1 MVESIARL
9 ETMRDMFLYAQQIY
23 SWCLGRDFS
32 LIYSNCPSQQF
43 FYNMFEISFCS
54 AAAEKHFAR
63 SRLPVILNDN
73 MGFAWIAAAQTDDR
87 DISVIHLLGPL
98 FTVEASET
106 YLQKLCG
113 KMKLSPDLINELLR
127 QLALVPTIPLNTAIR
142 YGIMLH
148 YSVTGTPVSASHIS
162 VAIEA
167 SESRDSLEDA
177 DWTSS
182 SWHGTW
188 LAEQELF
195 ARIKEQTQGKEETQG
210 KENPRTIRMNPWKWA
225 AAIVLPIC
233 IAFFTYYLVD
243 SSQTV
248 GAPFIVKADK
258 GDKATIELPD
268 GTNVVLNSASQLSY
282 LNNFGENGRR
292 VQLNGEAYFKV
303 AHDEK
308 RAFIVQVGDLEVK
321 VLGTSFNVSAY
332 EDAKDVTVVLLEGK
346 VGVYAQKTS
355 HIMKPGDKIE
365 YNKATHKITATQVH
379 PSDYIEWTKGNIYF
393 EKESLENIMKT
404 LSRIYD
410 VEIRFDSNKL
420 PNEYFTGT
428 IPGGG
433 IQNALNILMLTS
445 PFYYEMDGSVIVL
458 KEK

>member
-1 MVESIARL
+1 M
-9 ETMRDMFLYAQQIY
+9 DKIY
-23 SWCLGRDFS
+23 YKE
-32 LIYSNCPSQQF
+32 LIEKYFDGNITDA
-43 FYNMFEISFCS
+43 EI
-54 AAAEKHFAR
+54 K
-63 SRLPVILNDN
+63 
-73 MGFAWIAAAQTDDR
+73 
-87 DISVIHLLGPL
+87 
-98 FTVEASET
+98 
-106 YLQKLCG
+106 
-113 KMKLSPDLINELLR
+113 KLSDWIKNDRHLQNWWEEEFSKSDAGINPVLR
-127 QLALVPTIPLNTAIR
+127 
-142 YGIMLH
+142 
-148 YSVTGTPVSASHIS
+148 
-162 VAIEA
+162 
-167 SESRDSLEDA
+167 DK
-177 DWTSS
+177 
-182 SWHGTW
+182 
-188 LAEQELF
+188 LF

-303 AHDEK
+303 
-308 RAFIVQVGDLEVK
+308 
-321 VLGTSFNVSAY
+321 SAY

-346 VGVYAQKTS
+346 VGVYAQKIS

>member
-1 MVESIARL
+1 MDKIYYKELIEKYFDGNITDAVIKELSDWIKNDRHLQNWWEEEFSKSDAGINPVL
-9 ETMRDMFLYAQQIY
+9 RD
-23 SWCLGRDFS
+23 
-32 LIYSNCPSQQF
+32 
-43 FYNMFEISFCS
+43 
-54 AAAEKHFAR
+54 K
-63 SRLPVILNDN
+63 
-73 MGFAWIAAAQTDDR
+73 
-87 DISVIHLLGPL
+87 
-98 FTVEASET
+98 
-106 YLQKLCG
+106 
-113 KMKLSPDLINELLR
+113 
-127 QLALVPTIPLNTAIR
+127 
-142 YGIMLH
+142 
-148 YSVTGTPVSASHIS
+148 
-162 VAIEA
+162 
-167 SESRDSLEDA
+167 
-177 DWTSS
+177 
-182 SWHGTW
+182 
-188 LAEQELF
+188 LF

-210 KENPRTIRMNPWKWA
+210 KENSRTIRMNPWKWA

-282 LNNFGENGRR
+282 LNNFGENVRR

-346 VGVYAQKTS
+346 VGVYAQKMS

>member
-1 MVESIARL
+1 MDKIYYKELI
-9 ETMRDMFLYAQQIY
+9 EKYFDGNITYA
-23 SWCLGRDFS
+23 
-32 LIYSNCPSQQF
+32 
-43 FYNMFEISFCS
+43 EI
-54 AAAEKHFAR
+54 K
-63 SRLPVILNDN
+63 
-73 MGFAWIAAAQTDDR
+73 
-87 DISVIHLLGPL
+87 
-98 FTVEASET
+98 
-106 YLQKLCG
+106 
-113 KMKLSPDLINELLR
+113 KLSDWIKNDRHLQNWWEEEFSKSDAGINPVLR
-127 QLALVPTIPLNTAIR
+127 
-142 YGIMLH
+142 
-148 YSVTGTPVSASHIS
+148 
-162 VAIEA
+162 
-167 SESRDSLEDA
+167 DK
-177 DWTSS
+177 
-182 SWHGTW
+182 
-188 LAEQELF
+188 LF

-308 RAFIVQVGDLEVK
+308 CAFIVQVGDLEVK

>member
-1 MVESIARL
+1 M
-9 ETMRDMFLYAQQIY
+9 DKIY
-23 SWCLGRDFS
+23 YKE
-32 LIYSNCPSQQF
+32 LIEKYFDGNITDA
-43 FYNMFEISFCS
+43 EI
-54 AAAEKHFAR
+54 K
-63 SRLPVILNDN
+63 
-73 MGFAWIAAAQTDDR
+73 
-87 DISVIHLLGPL
+87 
-98 FTVEASET
+98 
-106 YLQKLCG
+106 
-113 KMKLSPDLINELLR
+113 KLSDWIKNDRHLQNWWEEEFSKSDAGINPVLR
-127 QLALVPTIPLNTAIR
+127 
-142 YGIMLH
+142 
-148 YSVTGTPVSASHIS
+148 
-162 VAIEA
+162 
-167 SESRDSLEDA
+167 DK
-177 DWTSS
+177 
-182 SWHGTW
+182 
-188 LAEQELF
+188 LF

-308 RAFIVQVGDLEVK
+308 CAFIVQVGDLEVK

-379 PSDYIEWTKGNIYF
+379 PNDYIEWTKGNIYF

>member
-1 MVESIARL
+1 M
-9 ETMRDMFLYAQQIY
+9 DKIY
-23 SWCLGRDFS
+23 YKE
-32 LIYSNCPSQQF
+32 LIEKYFDGNITDA
-43 FYNMFEISFCS
+43 EI
-54 AAAEKHFAR
+54 K
-63 SRLPVILNDN
+63 
-73 MGFAWIAAAQTDDR
+73 
-87 DISVIHLLGPL
+87 
-98 FTVEASET
+98 
-106 YLQKLCG
+106 
-113 KMKLSPDLINELLR
+113 KLSDWIKNDRHLQNWWEEEFSKSDAGINPVLR
-127 QLALVPTIPLNTAIR
+127 
-142 YGIMLH
+142 
-148 YSVTGTPVSASHIS
+148 
-162 VAIEA
+162 
-167 SESRDSLEDA
+167 DK
-177 DWTSS
+177 
-182 SWHGTW
+182 
-188 LAEQELF
+188 LF

-346 VGVYAQKTS
+346 VGVYAQKMS

-365 YNKATHKITATQVH
+365 YNKATHRITATQVH

>member
-1 MVESIARL
+1 MNIDDKLTQTDEHAEMAMDAMQRLDSMTDTEIDALVADVDTAGCCSMLLGYREARMTQASPKPDVERAWEQFHKNNIQPVRERRRNQMVRL
-9 ETMRDMFLYAQQIY
+9 YSVSVAAAIILVFMILYFGNNSFHYSDKHILAFTANGEPQQIMMGAGG
-23 SWCLGRDFS
+23 SEPVPISRQSGEDGVVVNGSVADFSRVTASSQSMRTICTPRGRDFKVVLS
-32 LIYSNCPSQQF
+32 DGTVVLLN
-43 FYNMFEISFCS
+43 
-54 AAAEKHFAR
+54 AD
-63 SRLPVILNDN
+63 SRLI
-73 MGFAWIAAAQTDDR
+73 F
-87 DISVIHLLGPL
+87 
-98 FTVEASET
+98 
-106 YLQKLCG
+106 
-113 KMKLSPDLINELLR
+113 
-127 QLALVPTIPLNTAIR
+127 PTHFN
-142 YGIMLH
+142 
-148 YSVTGTPVSASHIS
+148 
-162 VAIEA
+162 
-167 SESRDSLEDA
+167 
-177 DWTSS
+177 
-182 SWHGTW
+182 
-188 LAEQELF
+188 
-195 ARIKEQTQGKEETQG
+195 GKERDV
-210 KENPRTIRMNPWKWA
+210 K
-225 AAIVLPIC
+225 
-233 IAFFTYYLVD
+233 LV
-243 SSQTV
+243 
-248 GAPFIVKADK
+248 
-258 GDKATIELPD
+258 
-268 GTNVVLNSASQLSY
+268 
-282 LNNFGENGRR
+282 
-292 VQLNGEAYFKV
+292 GEAYFKV

-346 VGVYAQKTS
+346 VGVYAQKIS

>member
-1 MVESIARL
+1 MDKIYYKELIEKYFDGNITDAEIKELSDWIKNDRHLQNWWEEEFSKSDAGINPVL
-9 ETMRDMFLYAQQIY
+9 RD
-23 SWCLGRDFS
+23 
-32 LIYSNCPSQQF
+32 
-43 FYNMFEISFCS
+43 
-54 AAAEKHFAR
+54 K
-63 SRLPVILNDN
+63 
-73 MGFAWIAAAQTDDR
+73 
-87 DISVIHLLGPL
+87 
-98 FTVEASET
+98 
-106 YLQKLCG
+106 
-113 KMKLSPDLINELLR
+113 
-127 QLALVPTIPLNTAIR
+127 
-142 YGIMLH
+142 
-148 YSVTGTPVSASHIS
+148 
-162 VAIEA
+162 
-167 SESRDSLEDA
+167 
-177 DWTSS
+177 
-182 SWHGTW
+182 
-188 LAEQELF
+188 LF

-210 KENPRTIRMNPWKWA
+210 KENSRTIRMNPWKWA

-233 IAFFTYYLVD
+233 IAFFTYYLID

-282 LNNFGENGRR
+282 LNNFRENVRR

-346 VGVYAQKTS
+346 VGVYAQKMS

>member
-1 MVESIARL
+1 MDKIYYKELIEKYFEGNITDAEIKELSDWIKNDRRL
-9 ETMRDMFLYAQQIY
+9 QNWWEEEFSKSSADINPVLRD
-23 SWCLGRDFS
+23 
-32 LIYSNCPSQQF
+32 
-43 FYNMFEISFCS
+43 
-54 AAAEKHFAR
+54 K
-63 SRLPVILNDN
+63 
-73 MGFAWIAAAQTDDR
+73 
-87 DISVIHLLGPL
+87 
-98 FTVEASET
+98 
-106 YLQKLCG
+106 
-113 KMKLSPDLINELLR
+113 
-127 QLALVPTIPLNTAIR
+127 
-142 YGIMLH
+142 
-148 YSVTGTPVSASHIS
+148 
-162 VAIEA
+162 
-167 SESRDSLEDA
+167 
-177 DWTSS
+177 
-182 SWHGTW
+182 
-188 LAEQELF
+188 LF
-195 ARIKEQTQGKEETQG
+195 ARIKEETQG
-210 KENPRTIRMNPWKWA
+210 EGKIQGEEKPNTIRMNPWKWA

-233 IAFFTYYLVD
+233 IAFFTYYLID
-243 SSQTV
+243 SSPTA
-248 GAPFIVKADK
+248 GAPFVVKANK

-282 LNNFGENGRR
+282 LNNFGEKVRR

-308 RAFIVQVGDLEVK
+308 HAFIVQIGDLEVK

-346 VGVYAQKTS
+346 VGVYAQQTS

-365 YNKATHKITATQVH
+365 YNKVTHKITTAQVH
-379 PSDYIEWTKGNIYF
+379 PDDYIEWTKGNIYF

>member
-1 MVESIARL
+1 MDKIYYKELIEKYFDGNITDAEIKELSDWIKNDRHLQNWWEEEFSKSDAGINPVL
-9 ETMRDMFLYAQQIY
+9 RD
-23 SWCLGRDFS
+23 
-32 LIYSNCPSQQF
+32 
-43 FYNMFEISFCS
+43 
-54 AAAEKHFAR
+54 K
-63 SRLPVILNDN
+63 
-73 MGFAWIAAAQTDDR
+73 
-87 DISVIHLLGPL
+87 
-98 FTVEASET
+98 
-106 YLQKLCG
+106 
-113 KMKLSPDLINELLR
+113 
-127 QLALVPTIPLNTAIR
+127 
-142 YGIMLH
+142 
-148 YSVTGTPVSASHIS
+148 
-162 VAIEA
+162 
-167 SESRDSLEDA
+167 
-177 DWTSS
+177 
-182 SWHGTW
+182 
-188 LAEQELF
+188 LF

-210 KENPRTIRMNPWKWA
+210 KEKPRTIRMNLWKWA

-233 IAFFTYYLVD
+233 IAFFTYYLID

-282 LNNFGENGRR
+282 LNNFGENVRR

-308 RAFIVQVGDLEVK
+308 HAFIVQVGDLEVK

-346 VGVYAQKTS
+346 VGVYAQKMS

-365 YNKATHKITATQVH
+365 YNKATHKIPATQVH

>member
-1 MVESIARL
+1 M
-9 ETMRDMFLYAQQIY
+9 DKIY
-23 SWCLGRDFS
+23 YKE
-32 LIYSNCPSQQF
+32 LIEKYFDGNITDA
-43 FYNMFEISFCS
+43 EI
-54 AAAEKHFAR
+54 K
-63 SRLPVILNDN
+63 
-73 MGFAWIAAAQTDDR
+73 
-87 DISVIHLLGPL
+87 
-98 FTVEASET
+98 
-106 YLQKLCG
+106 
-113 KMKLSPDLINELLR
+113 KLSDWIKNDRHLQNWWEEEFSKSDAGINPVLR
-127 QLALVPTIPLNTAIR
+127 
-142 YGIMLH
+142 
-148 YSVTGTPVSASHIS
+148 
-162 VAIEA
+162 
-167 SESRDSLEDA
+167 DK
-177 DWTSS
+177 
-182 SWHGTW
+182 
-188 LAEQELF
+188 LF

-308 RAFIVQVGDLEVK
+308 CAFIVQVGDLEVK

-346 VGVYAQKTS
+346 VGVYAQKIS

-379 PSDYIEWTKGNIYF
+379 PTDYIEWTKGNMYF

-420 PNEYFTGT
+420 PNEYFTGN

-445 PFYYEMDGSVIVL
+445 PFFYEMDGSVIVL

>member
-1 MVESIARL
+1 M
-9 ETMRDMFLYAQQIY
+9 
-23 SWCLGRDFS
+23 
-32 LIYSNCPSQQF
+32 
-43 FYNMFEISFCS
+43 
-54 AAAEKHFAR
+54 
-63 SRLPVILNDN
+63 
-73 MGFAWIAAAQTDDR
+73 
-87 DISVIHLLGPL
+87 
-98 FTVEASET
+98 
-106 YLQKLCG
+106 
-113 KMKLSPDLINELLR
+113 
-127 QLALVPTIPLNTAIR
+127 
-142 YGIMLH
+142 
-148 YSVTGTPVSASHIS
+148 
-162 VAIEA
+162 
-167 SESRDSLEDA
+167 
-177 DWTSS
+177 
-182 SWHGTW
+182 
-188 LAEQELF
+188 
-195 ARIKEQTQGKEETQG
+195 
-210 KENPRTIRMNPWKWA
+210 
-225 AAIVLPIC
+225 
-233 IAFFTYYLVD
+233 
-243 SSQTV
+243 
-248 GAPFIVKADK
+248 
-258 GDKATIELPD
+258 PD

-282 LNNFGENGRR
+282 LNNFGENVRR

-308 RAFIVQVGDLEVK
+308 HAFIVQVGDLEVK

-355 HIMKPGDKIE
+355 HIMKPGDKKE

-379 PSDYIEWTKGNIYF
+379 PSDSIEWTKGNIYF

>member
-1 MVESIARL
+1 MDKTHYKELIEKYFEETITDVEIKELSDWI
-9 ETMRDMFLYAQQIY
+9 
-23 SWCLGRDFS
+23 
-32 LIYSNCPSQQF
+32 
-43 FYNMFEISFCS
+43 
-54 AAAEKHFAR
+54 K
-63 SRLPVILNDN
+63 ND
-73 MGFAWIAAAQTDDR
+73 
-87 DISVIHLLGPL
+87 
-98 FTVEASET
+98 
-106 YLQKLCG
+106 
-113 KMKLSPDLINELLR
+113 R
-127 QLALVPTIPLNTAIR
+127 QL
-142 YGIMLH
+142 H
-148 YSVTGTPVSASHIS
+148 
-162 VAIEA
+162 
-167 SESRDSLEDA
+167 
-177 DWTSS
+177 DW
-182 SWHGTW
+182 W
-188 LAEQELF
+188 EQEFERSDSSMNPVLRDKLF
-195 ARIKEQTQGKEETQG
+195 ARIKEETLGKEVR
-210 KENPRTIRMNPWKWA
+210 PLRIIPWKWV
-225 AAIVLPIC
+225 AAILLPVC
-233 IAFFTYYLVD
+233 VAFFTYYLLD
-243 SSQTV
+243 SSPT
-248 GAPFIVKADK
+248 AETPFIVKAGK

-282 LNNFGENGRR
+282 LNNFGEKVRR

-308 RAFIVQVGDLEVK
+308 HAFIVQIGDLEVK

-346 VGVYAQKTS
+346 VGVYAQKIS

-365 YNKATHKITATQVH
+365 YNKATHKITPATQVH
-379 PSDYIEWTKGNIYF
+379 PNDYIEWTKGNIYF

>member
-1 MVESIARL
+1 M
-9 ETMRDMFLYAQQIY
+9 DKIY
-23 SWCLGRDFS
+23 YKE
-32 LIYSNCPSQQF
+32 LIEKYFDGNITDA
-43 FYNMFEISFCS
+43 EI
-54 AAAEKHFAR
+54 K
-63 SRLPVILNDN
+63 
-73 MGFAWIAAAQTDDR
+73 
-87 DISVIHLLGPL
+87 
-98 FTVEASET
+98 
-106 YLQKLCG
+106 
-113 KMKLSPDLINELLR
+113 KLSDWIKNDRHLQNWWEEEFSKSDAGINPVLR
-127 QLALVPTIPLNTAIR
+127 
-142 YGIMLH
+142 
-148 YSVTGTPVSASHIS
+148 
-162 VAIEA
+162 
-167 SESRDSLEDA
+167 DK
-177 DWTSS
+177 
-182 SWHGTW
+182 
-188 LAEQELF
+188 LF

-282 LNNFGENGRR
+282 LNNFGENVRR

-346 VGVYAQKTS
+346 VGVYAQKIS

-379 PSDYIEWTKGNIYF
+379 PTDYIEWTKGNMYF

-458 KEK
+458 KEKL

>member
-1 MVESIARL
+1 MDKTHYKELIEKYFEETITDVEIKELSDWI
-9 ETMRDMFLYAQQIY
+9 
-23 SWCLGRDFS
+23 
-32 LIYSNCPSQQF
+32 
-43 FYNMFEISFCS
+43 
-54 AAAEKHFAR
+54 K
-63 SRLPVILNDN
+63 ND
-73 MGFAWIAAAQTDDR
+73 
-87 DISVIHLLGPL
+87 
-98 FTVEASET
+98 
-106 YLQKLCG
+106 
-113 KMKLSPDLINELLR
+113 R
-127 QLALVPTIPLNTAIR
+127 QL
-142 YGIMLH
+142 H
-148 YSVTGTPVSASHIS
+148 
-162 VAIEA
+162 
-167 SESRDSLEDA
+167 
-177 DWTSS
+177 DW
-182 SWHGTW
+182 W
-188 LAEQELF
+188 EQEFERSDSSMNPVLRDKLF
-195 ARIKEQTQGKEETQG
+195 ARIKEETLGKEVR
-210 KENPRTIRMNPWKWA
+210 PLRIIPWKWV
-225 AAIVLPIC
+225 AAILLPVC
-233 IAFFTYYLVD
+233 VAFFTYYLLD
-243 SSQTV
+243 SSPT
-248 GAPFIVKADK
+248 AETPFIVKAGK

-282 LNNFGENGRR
+282 LNNFGENVRR

-308 RAFIVQVGDLEVK
+308 HAFIVQIGDLEVK

-346 VGVYAQKTS
+346 VGVYAQKIS

-365 YNKATHKITATQVH
+365 YNKATHRITATQVH
-379 PSDYIEWTKGNIYF
+379 PTDYIEWTKGNMYF

-458 KEK
+458 KEKL

>member
-1 MVESIARL
+1 MDKIYYKELIEKYFDGNITDAEIKELSDWIKNDRHLQNWWEEEFSKSDAGINPVL
-9 ETMRDMFLYAQQIY
+9 RD
-23 SWCLGRDFS
+23 
-32 LIYSNCPSQQF
+32 
-43 FYNMFEISFCS
+43 
-54 AAAEKHFAR
+54 K
-63 SRLPVILNDN
+63 
-73 MGFAWIAAAQTDDR
+73 
-87 DISVIHLLGPL
+87 
-98 FTVEASET
+98 
-106 YLQKLCG
+106 
-113 KMKLSPDLINELLR
+113 
-127 QLALVPTIPLNTAIR
+127 
-142 YGIMLH
+142 
-148 YSVTGTPVSASHIS
+148 
-162 VAIEA
+162 
-167 SESRDSLEDA
+167 
-177 DWTSS
+177 
-182 SWHGTW
+182 
-188 LAEQELF
+188 LF

-308 RAFIVQVGDLEVK
+308 CAFIVQVGDLEVK

-346 VGVYAQKTS
+346 VGVYVQKMS

>member
-1 MVESIARL
+1 M
-9 ETMRDMFLYAQQIY
+9 DKIY
-23 SWCLGRDFS
+23 YKE
-32 LIYSNCPSQQF
+32 LIEKYFDGNITDA
-43 FYNMFEISFCS
+43 EI
-54 AAAEKHFAR
+54 K
-63 SRLPVILNDN
+63 
-73 MGFAWIAAAQTDDR
+73 
-87 DISVIHLLGPL
+87 
-98 FTVEASET
+98 
-106 YLQKLCG
+106 
-113 KMKLSPDLINELLR
+113 KLSDWIKNDRHLQNWWEEEFSKSDAGINPVLR
-127 QLALVPTIPLNTAIR
+127 
-142 YGIMLH
+142 
-148 YSVTGTPVSASHIS
+148 
-162 VAIEA
+162 
-167 SESRDSLEDA
+167 DK
-177 DWTSS
+177 
-182 SWHGTW
+182 
-188 LAEQELF
+188 LF

-258 GDKATIELPD
+258 GDTTIELPD

>member
-1 MVESIARL
+1 MDKTHYKELIEKYFEETITDVEIKELSDWI
-9 ETMRDMFLYAQQIY
+9 
-23 SWCLGRDFS
+23 
-32 LIYSNCPSQQF
+32 
-43 FYNMFEISFCS
+43 
-54 AAAEKHFAR
+54 K
-63 SRLPVILNDN
+63 ND
-73 MGFAWIAAAQTDDR
+73 
-87 DISVIHLLGPL
+87 
-98 FTVEASET
+98 
-106 YLQKLCG
+106 
-113 KMKLSPDLINELLR
+113 R
-127 QLALVPTIPLNTAIR
+127 QL
-142 YGIMLH
+142 H
-148 YSVTGTPVSASHIS
+148 
-162 VAIEA
+162 
-167 SESRDSLEDA
+167 
-177 DWTSS
+177 DW
-182 SWHGTW
+182 W
-188 LAEQELF
+188 EQEFERSDSSMNPVLRDKLF
-195 ARIKEQTQGKEETQG
+195 ARIKEVR
-210 KENPRTIRMNPWKWA
+210 PLRIIPWKWV
-225 AAIVLPIC
+225 AAILLPVC
-233 IAFFTYYLVD
+233 VAFFTYYLLD
-243 SSQTV
+243 SSPT
-248 GAPFIVKADK
+248 AETPFIVKAGK

-282 LNNFGENGRR
+282 LNNFGENVRR

-308 RAFIVQVGDLEVK
+308 HAFIVQVGDLEVK

-346 VGVYAQKTS
+346 VWVYAQKIS

-379 PSDYIEWTKGNIYF
+379 PTDHIEWTKGNMYF

-445 PFYYEMDGSVIVL
+445 PFFYEMDGSVIVL
-458 KEK
+458 KEKL

>member
-1 MVESIARL
+1 MDKIYYKELIEKYFDGNITDAEIKELSDWIKNDRHLQNWWEEEFSKSDAGINPVL
-9 ETMRDMFLYAQQIY
+9 RD
-23 SWCLGRDFS
+23 
-32 LIYSNCPSQQF
+32 
-43 FYNMFEISFCS
+43 
-54 AAAEKHFAR
+54 K
-63 SRLPVILNDN
+63 
-73 MGFAWIAAAQTDDR
+73 
-87 DISVIHLLGPL
+87 
-98 FTVEASET
+98 
-106 YLQKLCG
+106 
-113 KMKLSPDLINELLR
+113 
-127 QLALVPTIPLNTAIR
+127 
-142 YGIMLH
+142 
-148 YSVTGTPVSASHIS
+148 
-162 VAIEA
+162 
-167 SESRDSLEDA
+167 
-177 DWTSS
+177 
-182 SWHGTW
+182 
-188 LAEQELF
+188 LF

-210 KENPRTIRMNPWKWA
+210 KENSRTIRMNPWKWA

-282 LNNFGENGRR
+282 LNNFGENVRR

-346 VGVYAQKTS
+346 VGVYAQKIS

-379 PSDYIEWTKGNIYF
+379 PNDYIEWTKGNIYF

>member
-1 MVESIARL
+1 M
-9 ETMRDMFLYAQQIY
+9 DKIY
-23 SWCLGRDFS
+23 YKE
-32 LIYSNCPSQQF
+32 LIEKYFDGNITDA
-43 FYNMFEISFCS
+43 EI
-54 AAAEKHFAR
+54 K
-63 SRLPVILNDN
+63 
-73 MGFAWIAAAQTDDR
+73 
-87 DISVIHLLGPL
+87 
-98 FTVEASET
+98 
-106 YLQKLCG
+106 
-113 KMKLSPDLINELLR
+113 KLSDWIKNDRHLQNWWEEEFSKSDAGINPVLR
-127 QLALVPTIPLNTAIR
+127 
-142 YGIMLH
+142 
-148 YSVTGTPVSASHIS
+148 
-162 VAIEA
+162 
-167 SESRDSLEDA
+167 DK
-177 DWTSS
+177 
-182 SWHGTW
+182 
-188 LAEQELF
+188 LF

-308 RAFIVQVGDLEVK
+308 CAFIVQVGDLEVK

-346 VGVYAQKTS
+346 VGVYAQKMS
-355 HIMKPGDKIE
+355 HIMNPGDKIE

>member
-1 MVESIARL
+1 M
-9 ETMRDMFLYAQQIY
+9 DKIY
-23 SWCLGRDFS
+23 YKE
-32 LIYSNCPSQQF
+32 LIEKYFDGNITDA
-43 FYNMFEISFCS
+43 EI
-54 AAAEKHFAR
+54 K
-63 SRLPVILNDN
+63 
-73 MGFAWIAAAQTDDR
+73 
-87 DISVIHLLGPL
+87 
-98 FTVEASET
+98 
-106 YLQKLCG
+106 
-113 KMKLSPDLINELLR
+113 KLSDWIKNDRHLQNWWEEEFSKSDAGINPVLR
-127 QLALVPTIPLNTAIR
+127 
-142 YGIMLH
+142 
-148 YSVTGTPVSASHIS
+148 
-162 VAIEA
+162 
-167 SESRDSLEDA
+167 DK
-177 DWTSS
+177 
-182 SWHGTW
+182 
-188 LAEQELF
+188 LF

-308 RAFIVQVGDLEVK
+308 CAFIVQVGDLEVK

-346 VGVYAQKTS
+346 VGVYVQKMS

>member
-1 MVESIARL
+1 M
-9 ETMRDMFLYAQQIY
+9 DKIY
-23 SWCLGRDFS
+23 YKE
-32 LIYSNCPSQQF
+32 LIEKYFDGN
-43 FYNMFEISFCS
+43 ITD
-54 AAAEKHFAR
+54 AAIK
-63 SRLPVILNDN
+63 
-73 MGFAWIAAAQTDDR
+73 
-87 DISVIHLLGPL
+87 
-98 FTVEASET
+98 
-106 YLQKLCG
+106 
-113 KMKLSPDLINELLR
+113 KLSDWIKNDRHLQNWWEEEFSKSDAGINPVLR
-127 QLALVPTIPLNTAIR
+127 
-142 YGIMLH
+142 
-148 YSVTGTPVSASHIS
+148 
-162 VAIEA
+162 
-167 SESRDSLEDA
+167 DK
-177 DWTSS
+177 
-182 SWHGTW
+182 
-188 LAEQELF
+188 LF

>member
-1 MVESIARL
+1 M
-9 ETMRDMFLYAQQIY
+9 DKIY
-23 SWCLGRDFS
+23 YKE
-32 LIYSNCPSQQF
+32 LIEKYFDGNITDA
-43 FYNMFEISFCS
+43 EI
-54 AAAEKHFAR
+54 K
-63 SRLPVILNDN
+63 
-73 MGFAWIAAAQTDDR
+73 
-87 DISVIHLLGPL
+87 
-98 FTVEASET
+98 
-106 YLQKLCG
+106 
-113 KMKLSPDLINELLR
+113 KLSDWIKNDRHLQNWWEEEFSKSDAGINPVLR
-127 QLALVPTIPLNTAIR
+127 
-142 YGIMLH
+142 
-148 YSVTGTPVSASHIS
+148 
-162 VAIEA
+162 
-167 SESRDSLEDA
+167 DK
-177 DWTSS
+177 
-182 SWHGTW
+182 
-188 LAEQELF
+188 LF

-282 LNNFGENGRR
+282 LNNFGENVRR

-346 VGVYAQKTS
+346 VGVYAQKIS

-379 PSDYIEWTKGNIYF
+379 PNDYIEWTKGNMYF

>member
-1 MVESIARL
+1 MDKIYYKELIEKYFDGNITDAEIKELSDWIKNDRHLQNWWEEEFSKSDAGINPVL
-9 ETMRDMFLYAQQIY
+9 RD
-23 SWCLGRDFS
+23 
-32 LIYSNCPSQQF
+32 
-43 FYNMFEISFCS
+43 
-54 AAAEKHFAR
+54 K
-63 SRLPVILNDN
+63 
-73 MGFAWIAAAQTDDR
+73 
-87 DISVIHLLGPL
+87 
-98 FTVEASET
+98 
-106 YLQKLCG
+106 
-113 KMKLSPDLINELLR
+113 
-127 QLALVPTIPLNTAIR
+127 
-142 YGIMLH
+142 
-148 YSVTGTPVSASHIS
+148 
-162 VAIEA
+162 
-167 SESRDSLEDA
+167 
-177 DWTSS
+177 
-182 SWHGTW
+182 
-188 LAEQELF
+188 LF

-210 KENPRTIRMNPWKWA
+210 KEKPRTIRMNPWKWA

-282 LNNFGENGRR
+282 LNNFGENVRR

-308 RAFIVQVGDLEVK
+308 HAFIVQVGDLEVK

-346 VGVYAQKTS
+346 VGVYAQKMS
-355 HIMKPGDKIE
+355 HIM
-365 YNKATHKITATQVH
+365 NKITATQVH

-445 PFYYEMDGSVIVL
+445 PFFYEMDGSVIVL
-458 KEK
+458 KEKL

>member
-1 MVESIARL
+1 M
-9 ETMRDMFLYAQQIY
+9 DKIY
-23 SWCLGRDFS
+23 YKELIEKYFDGNITDAEIKELSDWIKNDRHLQNWWEEEFS
-32 LIYSNCPSQQF
+32 KS
-43 FYNMFEISFCS
+43 
-54 AAAEKHFAR
+54 
-63 SRLPVILNDN
+63 
-73 MGFAWIAAAQTDDR
+73 
-87 DISVIHLLGPL
+87 
-98 FTVEASET
+98 
-106 YLQKLCG
+106 
-113 KMKLSPDLINELLR
+113 
-127 QLALVPTIPLNTAIR
+127 
-142 YGIMLH
+142 
-148 YSVTGTPVSASHIS
+148 
-162 VAIEA
+162 
-167 SESRDSLEDA
+167 DA
-177 DWTSS
+177 DINPV
-182 SWHGTW
+182 
-188 LAEQELF
+188 LRDKLF

-210 KENPRTIRMNPWKWA
+210 KEKPRTIRMNPWKWA

-308 RAFIVQVGDLEVK
+308 HAFIVQVGDLEVK

-346 VGVYAQKTS
+346 VGVYAQK
-355 HIMKPGDKIE
+355 IE
-365 YNKATHKITATQVH
+365 YNKATHRITATQVH
-379 PSDYIEWTKGNIYF
+379 PNDYIEWTKGNIYF